1 MKNIKFIIALT
12 IITISPV
19 ISFAQVSEI
28 LRVPDNNIDN
38 QVENFDMTTDAR
50 YIVFDSYADS
60 LVVGDD
66 NGLRDI
72 FLFDATLDTLELVS
86 GGLSG
91 ADANNESRT
100 PSISDDG
107 RFVTFL
113 SLATNLVAG
122 DTNGFLDVFVYDRDL
137 DSIERVSLTDLGG
150 QITDGHASS
159 AHISGNGRYVTY
171 SSEGTDV
178 MSGGDLNIEDTD
190 IFVFDRDLD
199 TTERVTE
206 NTLGVQADN
215 SSDGPIIT
223 PDGRYVTFISV
234 ASNLATGDTNGEY
247 DVFVRDRNTDIT
259 EAVSIN
265 DDGDFSA
272 AGCDSSSISS
282 DGRYVVFRCANSSD
296 WVEGL
301 PGGIDGVFIYDRNT
315 DNISLISVAKDG
327 TAPDGNSYNP
337 FISGDGRY
345 VLFSSDATNLI
356 PNDTNA
362 RTDYFIKDI
371 LTGLISRISES
382 ADGVE
387 SDGDT
392 TKART
397 KLTENG
403 GYSIFIS
410 GATNLVTG
418 DTNDVYDIFRVK
430 LSDNDGIS
438 DAEEEA
444 GPNSGDVDEDGY
456 IDSMEH
462 DTTTLENS
470 VTSDY
475 MAIISEGECFD
486 NEDVSLLPESS
497 LSVRDAQYNYPT
509 GVLDFSINC
518 RTTTGDSADVTIYL
532 FGGVDITGLALRK
545 VGTDGVSMLVPGAS
559 VVETT
564 VDGQDA
570 IEITYSITDG
580 SLLDED
586 GLVNGIIIDPVG
598 LAVAGAEVAEESS
611 GGGSSSG
618 SRTQKKL
625 AIVDSKDDVE
635 SESCH
640 IFVTNM
646 KIGSKFGEVVE
657 LQKTLNANGFN
668 SGITDGLFGPMT
680 NTAVKAF
687 QVSNGLVS
695 DGIVG
700 PITRAKL
707 NECK

>member
-1 MKNIKFIIALT
+1 MKKFIFLL
-12 IITISPV
+12 IISVIFPIISH
-19 ISFAQVSEI
+19 AETSEI
-28 LRVPDNNIDN
+28 LRVPGNNIDN
-38 QVENFDMTTDAR
+38 QVENFDMTTDGR
-50 YIVFDSYADS
+50 YVVFDSYTDG
-60 LVVGDD
+60 LVSGDD

-137 DSIERVSLTDLGG
+137 GSIERVSLTDLGG
-150 QITDGHASS
+150 QITDGSASS

-178 MSGGDLNIEDTD
+178 MSGGDLNSDDTD

-215 SSDGPIIT
+215 SSDNPIIT

-234 ASNLATGDTNGEY
+234 ASNLATGDTNGQY
-247 DVFVRDRNTDIT
+247 DVFVRDRNTDST

-265 DDGDFSA
+265 DDGDFSV

-296 WVEGL
+296 WSEGL
-301 PGGIDGVFIYDRNT
+301 PDGLDGVFIYDRNT
-315 DNISLISVAKDG
+315 DDISLISEATDG

-345 VLFSSDATNLI
+345 ILFSSDATNLI

-362 RTDYFIKDI
+362 RTDYFIKDT

-382 ADGVE
+382 VDGLE

-403 GYSIFIS
+403 EYSIFIS

-418 DTNDVYDIFRVK
+418 DTNDVKDIFRVK
-430 LSDNDGIS
+430 LGDNDGIS
-438 DAEEEA
+438 ALEEEA
-444 GPNSGDVDEDGY
+444 GPNSGDVDSDGY

-462 DTTTLENS
+462 DTTTLQNS

-475 MAIISEGECFD
+475 MAVTSEGECFD
-486 NEDVSLLPESS
+486 NEDVSLISESGLP
-497 LSVRDAQYNYPT
+497 VRDADYNYPT
-509 GVLDFSINC
+509 GILDFSINC
-518 RTTTGDSADVTIYL
+518 RTSTGDSANVTMYL
-532 FGGVDITGLALRK
+532 FGDVDITGLALRK
-545 VGTDGVSMLVPGAS
+545 VTSDGTSILVPGAS
-559 VVETT
+559 VTETT

-570 IEITYSITDG
+570 VQITYSITDG
-580 SLLDED
+580 SVLDED
-586 GLVNGIIIDPVG
+586 GLANGVIIDPVG
-598 LAVAGAEVAEESS
+598 LAIAGPEVLEESR
-611 GGGSSSG
+611 GRSSSG
-618 SRTQKKL
+618 SRPHKKL
-625 AIVDSKDDVE
+625 ALASEETTPSKV
-635 SESCH
+635 CH
-640 IFVTNM
+640 VFTTNM
-646 KIGSKFGEVVE
+646 KMGSKMGEVTD
-657 LQKTLNANGFN
+657 LQKYLNKNGFN
-668 SGITDGLFGPMT
+668 SGLADGWFGRLT
-680 NTAVKAF
+680 LSAVKNF
-687 QVSNGLVS
+687 QTSKGLLS